1 MNVKPRPSILP
12 ARGKRNP
19 RQPPAAPPNKRA
31 SKVLKVAGEL
41 FLSRGYAEVSLEMI
55 VAKSGGSFRDL
66 YQAFGSKES
75 LFLRVM
81 TDVCEEVLSPLR
93 ELALDQASEQMP
105 LEEVLLAM
113 GRSILRVLLSARV
126 LCLHRLVVSA
136 SPRFPALGKL
146 FFQAGPSNVNE
157 TVADFLKARAERDGL
172 VLPDPLAAAAIFI
185 NSLAGDL
192 QLRALTGGKVSDSEV
207 EARLQEAVRVFL
219 IGVRRS
225 DRNAAPYTGGSQQ

>member
-1 MNVKPRPSILP
+1 MKIKPGPSISS
-12 ARGKRNP
+12 ARGKRDT
-19 RQPPAAPPNKRA
+19 RQPPAALPNKRA

-41 FLSRGYAEVSLEMI
+41 FLSRGYAGVSLETI
-55 VAKSGGSFRDL
+55 VARTGGSFRDL

-105 LEEVLLAM
+105 LEEVLSAM
-113 GRSILRVLLSARV
+113 GRSILRVLLSTRV
-126 LCLHRLVVSA
+126 LCLHRLVVSG
-136 SPRFPALGKL
+136 SPPFPALGKL
-146 FFQAGPSNVNE
+146 FFQAGPGKVNE
-157 TVADFLKARAERDGL
+157 TVAAFLRARAERDGL
-172 VLPDPLAAAAIFI
+172 VLPEPLAAAAIFI

-192 QLRALTGGKVSDSEV
+192 QLRAITGGKVSDSEV

-219 IGVRRS
+219 SGVRRP
-225 DRNAAPYTGGSQQ
+225 DRNAAP